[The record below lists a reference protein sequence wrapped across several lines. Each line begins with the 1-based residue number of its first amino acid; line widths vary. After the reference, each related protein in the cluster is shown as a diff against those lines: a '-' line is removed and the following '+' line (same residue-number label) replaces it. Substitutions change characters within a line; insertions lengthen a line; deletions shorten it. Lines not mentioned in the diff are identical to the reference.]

1 MTEKNEWEAPT
12 MTEKE
17 LEDGPEN
24 PECYHCGKE
33 IFMEE
38 GVVYYWLSFEKVTVH
53 EDPLELEVLGA
64 KELLSFCEGCGGSDA
79 VGHLLLD
86 HVPHALL
93 DEDMTDL
100 DDTKCPGSLKTLV
113 RAIPLPEGSTMECPT
128 CEGTGMYEKAEEVLG
143 SCVMCGGAGKVKK
156 EGDK

>member
-53 EDPLELEVLGA
+53 EDPLELEVLGT
-64 KELLSFCEGCGGSDA
+64 KELLSFCEECGGSGNA
-79 VGHLLLD
+79 GHLLLD

-100 DDTKCPGSLKTLV
+100 GDAREPGHNVV
-113 RAIPLPEGSTMECPT
+113 RVVDSGDECPY
-128 CEGTGMYEKAEEVLG
+128 CLGTGAMDTG
-143 SCVMCGGAGKVKK
+143 SCIPCGGTGNIPEN
-156 EGDK
+156 EGGR

>member
-1 MTEKNEWEAPT
+1 MTENEKNEWEAPT

-17 LEDGPEN
+17 PDDGPEN

-33 IFMEE
+33 IVMEE
-38 GVVYYWLSFEKVTVH
+38 GVVFYWLEFAKARAH
-53 EDPLELEVLGA
+53 KDPEGLEVLGT
-64 KELLSFCEGCGGSDA
+64 KELLSFCEECGGSDA

-100 DDTKCPGSLKTLV
+100 NDAREPEHNVVRVVEDPGD
-113 RAIPLPEGSTMECPT
+113 ECPY
-128 CEGTGMYEKAEEVLG
+128 CLGTGAMDTG
-143 SCVMCGGAGKVKK
+143 SCIPCGGTGTISEDEDAR
-156 EGDK
+156 